1 MKVKVTEHKGVVV
14 IETLDPKQDAD
25 FMPAGGS
32 KIGCHLA
39 NTGKNLGISKE
50 ALAVMKGYM
59 ISMDDLGEVH
69 AFISD
74 DGVHRFSWLGGTKRL
89 VGPKA
94 ELSAKGFTDIS
105 HIEIPN
111 EPPQEAITVIENQ
124 MEKAT

>member
-1 MKVKVTEHKGVVV
+1 MKVKVTEHSGVVI

-25 FMPAGGS
+25 FMPAGGN

-39 NTGKNLGISKE
+39 NTGKHLGISKE

-59 ISMDDLGEVH
+59 ISMDDLGEVN

-94 ELSAKGFTDIS
+94 ELSSTGFTDID

-111 EPPQEAITVIENQ
+111 EAPAEAVEVIDKN
-124 MEKAT
+124 KGND

>member
-1 MKVKVTEHKGVVV
+1 MRVKVTEHSGIVI

-25 FMPAGGS
+25 FMPSGGN

-50 ALAVMKGYM
+50 ALAIMKGYM
-59 ISMDDLGEVH
+59 ISMDDLGEVNS
-69 AFISD
+69 FISD

-94 ELSAKGFTDIS
+94 ELSSRGFVDID

-111 EPPQEAITVIENQ
+111 EAPAEAVEVIDKN
-124 MEKAT
+124 KGND